1 MIWEGL
7 LDTRIRMQKVV
18 ELANRLPAP
27 ESRDSFV
34 AEAKEKDLDLESELQ
49 NASQQ
54 VYRFLNEILSLR
66 EVCSFMLVR
75 NEPVILNLVEDPLA
89 IQPNH

>member
-34 AEAKEKDLDLESELQ
+34 AEAKDKCLDLESELQ

-75 NEPVILNLVEDPLA
+75 SEHVILNFV
-89 IQPNH
+89 